1 MFGTKILIDKLNT
14 AINSGTLTELE
25 IVQALGAIESL
36 EKHPVSSVLTSTD
49 LPNPVTNKGRFFW
62 IEDERKYTFSNGISW
77 NINSII
83 VLPYANAWAWGGG
96 GSGKLGDNTI
106 ANKSSPV
113 SVVGGFTDWTQISA
127 GGSHSLALRANG
139 TLWAWGSNGNGQL
152 GDNSLGTAS
161 KSSPVSV
168 VGGFADW
175 IRASAGIGH
184 SIGLRANG
192 TLWAWGANSYGRLG
206 DGTTTPRFSP
216 VSVVGGFTDWDSAA
230 AGNTHS
236 LAIRANGTAWAW
248 GFNANGRLGDNTAS
262 LSATSPVSV
271 VGGFT
276 DWTSVAAGLSHSVGL
291 RANGTIWTWGYNT
304 GGQLG
309 DSSIGTASKS
319 SPVAVVGGFTDW
331 IQISATSVHTIALR
345 ANGTAWAW
353 GSNTSGRLGDGTTVA
368 KSSPVAVVG
377 GFTDWVQVSANIHTV
392 AVRANGTAWAWGANG
407 SGQLG
412 DGSLTTAS
420 KSSPVSV
427 VGGFTDWVQVSC
439 STDHSLGIRG

>member
-14 AINSGTLTELE
+14 AINSGSLTEME

-36 EKHPVSSVLTSTD
+36 EKHPVSSVKTSAY

-62 IEDERKYTFSNGISW
+62 IESELKYAFSDGITWGNSSIVRVPY
-77 NINSII
+77 INVWS
-83 VLPYANAWAWGGG
+83 WGGAA
-96 GSGKLGDNTI
+96 SGKLGDNTI
-106 ANKSSPV
+106 TNKSSPV
-113 SVVGGFTDWTQISA
+113 SIAGPFTDWIQTSA
-127 GGSHSLALRANG
+127 GGSHSLGLRANG
-139 TLWAWGSNGNGQL
+139 TAWAWGSNNSSQL
-152 GDNSLGTAS
+152 GDNSLTAAS

-175 IRASAGIGH
+175 TRLSAGIQH

-192 TLWAWGANSYGRLG
+192 TLWAWGINTYGRLG
-206 DGTTTPRFSP
+206 DGTTTNRSSP
-216 VSVVGGFTDWDSAA
+216 VAVVGGFADWNSAA
-230 AGNTHS
+230 AGNVHS
-236 LAIRANGTAWAW
+236 LGIRANGTAWAW
-248 GFNANGRLGDNTAS
+248 GANINGRLGDGTTANKS
-262 LSATSPVSV
+262 SPVAV

-276 DWTSVAAGLSHSVGL
+276 DWIDLAAGLSQSIGL

-309 DSSIGTASKS
+309 DGTAVSKS
-319 SPVAVVGGFTDW
+319 SPVAVVGGFADW
-331 IQISATSVHTIALR
+331 IQISSTSIHTIALR

-353 GSNTSGRLGDGTTVA
+353 GSNTSGRLGDGTTA
-368 KSSPVAVVG
+368 NKSSPVAVVG
-377 GFTDWVQVSANIHTV
+377 GFTDWVQVSANVHSLGI
-392 AVRANGTAWAWGANG
+392 RANGTAWAWGSNS

-420 KSSPVSV
+420 KSSPVSI

-439 STDHSLGIRG
+439 STDHSVGIRG